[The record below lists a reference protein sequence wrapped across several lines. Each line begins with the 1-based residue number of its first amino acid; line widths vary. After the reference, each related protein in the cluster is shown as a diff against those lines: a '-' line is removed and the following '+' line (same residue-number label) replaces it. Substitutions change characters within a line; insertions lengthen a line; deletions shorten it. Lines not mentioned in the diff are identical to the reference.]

1 SEHQQKK
8 NCGWP
13 LVGPAAA
20 RIWGQVTGARPLS
33 PPPPLSPAAD
43 RASTSVLSPPIS
55 RCSSPSPSTRP
66 SLAMAVT
73 SGGGARC
80 GAGRSCGGWRRG
92 CGAAAAGFGSGAAA
106 SRSGMGGAAGSGNG
120 GRQGRY
126 ILLFSKVSGG
136 IWQRRILRRWRTSVN
151 DRFVP
156 ISDVKSMLNTGL
168 FEGQQVS
175 YENKRSKLSAVTFA
189 ELNFSHVSMRG
200 CC

>member
-1 SEHQQKK
+1 SILLSEHQQKK

-20 RIWGQVTGARPLS
+20 RIRGQVTGARPLS
-33 PPPPLSPAAD
+33 PPPPLSPAAY

-80 GAGRSCGGWRRG
+80 GAGRSCGGRRRG
-92 CGAAAAGFGSGAAA
+92 RGAAAAGFGSGAAA

-120 GRQGRY
+120 GRQGRR

-175 YENKRSKLSAVTFA
+175 YENKRSKLVGTF
-189 ELNFSHVSMRG
+189 FS
-200 CC
+200 